1 MAKLFEA
8 NEWTS
13 GTFSVSAHDTKGVT
27 LISGKHFD
35 GTQDHLTAPIAVE
48 AAIKFADTNKI
59 GLDKWSFYVE
69 GESQKREKKE
79 TQLPTSV
86 WKKAEKAGYE
96 LTCEMGKWSKPR
108 LTLRPKGGTKTTT
121 KKIVTIIA

>member
-1 MAKLFEA
+1 MAKLFEQ
-8 NEWTS
+8 NDNTS
-13 GTFSVSAHDTKGVT
+13 GTFSVTEHASKGVT
-27 LISGKHFD
+27 LITGKNFE

-69 GESQKREKKE
+69 GESQKRDKSEV
-79 TQLPTSV
+79 QLPTSV
-86 WKKAEKAGYE
+86 WKKAEKAGFE

-108 LTLRPKGGTKTTT
+108 LTLRPKGGTKTT
-121 KKIVTIIA
+121 KKIVHTVIA

>member
-1 MAKLFEA
+1 MAKLFEQ
-8 NEWTS
+8 NDNTS
-13 GTFSVSAHDTKGVT
+13 GTFSVTEHASKGVT
-27 LISGKHFD
+27 LITCKNFE

-69 GESQKREKKE
+69 GESQKRDKSEV
-79 TQLPTSV
+79 QLPTSV
-86 WKKAEKAGYE
+86 WKKAEKAGFE

-121 KKIVTIIA
+121 KKIVTVIA